1 MHLPGVHL
9 RHFDALSFDDWL
21 KKNCDR
27 VERRVLVPRAGDKR
41 MAMAQ
46 LVHDTL
52 HRSGREGARDLFE
65 RLYGIG
71 DAMLRQGLKEG
82 LIIERPPL

>member
-1 MHLPGVHL
+1 
-9 RHFDALSFDDWL
+9 
-21 KKNCDR
+21 
-27 VERRVLVPRAGDKR
+27 